1 LERAV
6 LQDVRTYG
14 VMLKVYAPTSG
25 RIAVGTK
32 LAGHFISFFTGGEQ
46 AVARYLTSEAV
57 KECFMVQLVGPANT
71 MDTLRK
77 AARSATSMRVDSLRL
92 YNLITMRSAL
102 RPPGDDRAPTLP
114 TGADLLRR
122 LQALESLPE
131 ELVAEAREVTDAR
144 TVAADRLA
152 EADVAGVRQRTDE
165 DDDAGD
171 DAPPHCTHGQ
181 AAGPRR
187 GAGAAATA
195 ADDPGPG
202 LDDVA
207 ADDVDGAADRG
218 DRAAAGASGTRADD
232 ERGATEAGEG
242 AAAAGPDPSLV
253 DGCAACVEDLCQRA
267 AEVRRGPLPS
277 RPLPPSPSPLAGRR
291 AAARG
296 VRRPRRVVAV
306 ARSARRRAAGV
317 AAPARV
323 RIGGGP

>member
-195 ADDPGPG
+195 
-202 LDDVA
+202 
-207 ADDVDGAADRG
+207 DRG

-306 ARSARRRAAGV
+306 ARSARRRAAVV